1 MAMVAVAAV
10 AAAEAAEAMM
20 VAKAAVVVVMVM
32 VEKSAETKEVGRVA
46 AGLEV
51 KWWERASVETEVAA
65 TAATGRDRQLD
76 RARGRRR
83 VHSDEVPLAL
93 EGEGSACSAL
103 VAPLRRRQRAQI
115 LQFRE
120 KHARFICAL
129 LQQPTGCQ
137 PAV

>member
-1 MAMVAVAAV
+1 VMMAMVAVAAV

-65 TAATGRDRQLD
+65 TAATGRDRRTLSRRCGKSPTRLHFAQVC
-76 RARGRRR
+76 ARRTGPCAR
-83 VHSDEVPLAL
+83 
-93 EGEGSACSAL
+93 SASR
-103 VAPLRRRQRAQI
+103 PQ
-115 LQFRE
+115 
-120 KHARFICAL
+120 
-129 LQQPTGCQ
+129 
-137 PAV
+137 